1 MPPPRP
7 LLPPLPLLPPRLGYG
22 HAGGGGRKKGGGS
35 IGGSSGGGR
44 TGTGGGRGAAGG
56 GTLVVCE
63 SWAQTGSNYMGEDRV
78 AVLLFYHTLCLI
90 HVSKHF
96 TNCALHELFHF
107 HATQF
112 WVTLLYTRV
121 VDL

>member
-1 MPPPRP
+1 
-7 LLPPLPLLPPRLGYG
+7 
-22 HAGGGGRKKGGGS
+22 
-35 IGGSSGGGR
+35 
-44 TGTGGGRGAAGG
+44 
-56 GTLVVCE
+56 
-63 SWAQTGSNYMGEDRV
+63 MGEDRV

-112 WVTLLYTRV
+112 LGNTSVHTCSGPLKQQRLTLYMYMGGGNFYLWEALLYI
-121 VDL
+121 

>member
-1 MPPPRP
+1 MAM
-7 LLPPLPLLPPRLGYG
+7 G
-22 HAGGGGRKKGGGS
+22 AMWVVVAAA
-35 IGGSSGGGR
+35 
-44 TGTGGGRGAAGG
+44 RGAAGE
-56 GTLVVCE
+56 VVVGLNIGLN
-63 SWAQTGSNYMGEDRV
+63 TGSNYMGEDRV

>member
-1 MPPPRP
+1 MYMHLHIQCVVHVQDSLHT
-7 LLPPLPLLPPRLGYG
+7 LL
-22 HAGGGGRKKGGGS
+22 
-35 IGGSSGGGR
+35 
-44 TGTGGGRGAAGG
+44 
-56 GTLVVCE
+56 VCE

-90 HVSKHF
+90 HASKHF

-107 HATQF
+107 HTTQF

>member
-1 MPPPRP
+1 
-7 LLPPLPLLPPRLGYG
+7 
-22 HAGGGGRKKGGGS
+22 
-35 IGGSSGGGR
+35 
-44 TGTGGGRGAAGG
+44 
-56 GTLVVCE
+56 
-63 SWAQTGSNYMGEDRV
+63 MGEDRV

-96 TNCALHELFHF
+96 TNCELHELFHF

-121 VDL
+121 VDLFKQQRLTLYMYMGGNFYLCCTSDNN